1 MGLVVLSTA
10 VACDDP
16 ADDGGGDS
24 GAQVDDGADGGED
37 APGDGPADGAD
48 GPNDGDGGDGEDGG
62 DDPFGAVAAH
72 NTVRAMAQ
80 PAPNPA
86 LPEVVWDPEIAAV
99 AQAWAD
105 GCVFEHSDSPYGE
118 NLYIGSG
125 TPTAAEAIQ
134 AWADE
139 AAMYDYATGGCSGVC
154 GHYTQLVWRST
165 ARIGC
170 GFADCD
176 APQGVSFAGRIWV
189 CNYDPPGNF
198 IGEKPY

>member
-1 MGLVVLSTA
+1 
-10 VACDDP
+10 
-16 ADDGGGDS
+16 
-24 GAQVDDGADGGED
+24 
-37 APGDGPADGAD
+37 
-48 GPNDGDGGDGEDGG
+48 
-62 DDPFGAVAAH
+62 
-72 NTVRAMAQ
+72 MAQ
-80 PAPNPA
+80 PTPTPP
-86 LPEVVWDPEIAAV
+86 LPDVVWDEDVAAV

-125 TPTAAEAIQ
+125 TPSAADAIQ

-154 GHYTQLVWRST
+154 GHYTQVVWRDT

-198 IGEKPY
+198 IGQQPY

>member
-1 MGLVVLSTA
+1 MGIVLLGA
-10 VACDDP
+10 GLACDGQ
-16 ADDGGGDS
+16 DDEEGGGDS
-24 GAQVDDGADGGED
+24 GAQVDGDDDG
-37 APGDGPADGAD
+37 ADGAD
-48 GPNDGDGGDGEDGG
+48 GNADANADDDDDDG
-62 DDPFGAVAAH
+62 DDPFGAVSAH

-80 PAPNPA
+80 PAPSPA
-86 LPEVVWDPEIAAV
+86 LPDVVWDPQVAAV

-105 GCVFEHSDSPYGE
+105 RCVFEHSDSPYGE

-125 TPTAAEAIQ
+125 TPSAAEAIQ

-139 AAMYDYATGGCSGVC
+139 ASMYDYDTGGCSGVC
-154 GHYTQLVWRST
+154 GHYTQLVWRDT